1 MQNALGERRFES
13 QFSFL
18 IFKKHCKYH
27 DLLLTVIRRRLKK
40 REKHSR
46 GKPSGGLFNG
56 SKSQHPEASTPYHLE
71 AQDRAMQNR
80 PGPLQIVEIDGRNL
94 SFT

>member
-40 REKHSR
+40 EKNTRAENHPAGCLSIDDDEVMMV
-46 GKPSGGLFNG
+46 LFNVIVVSTKNG
-56 SKSQHPEASTPYHLE
+56 SDFGGETCDS
-71 AQDRAMQNR
+71 
-80 PGPLQIVEIDGRNL
+80 PGRGVKDAT
-94 SFT
+94 S